1 MLRSRDAGTFV
12 RPTVDSALIVRR
24 RAGASVALAMALC
37 AGTAWASGDSQQ
49 STSAGSTAQTP
60 PGATTTPAGTP
71 AGNGSTPASSS
82 GTKTVTNTP
91 AKAPSKPGTFT
102 RDGTSENQASAPAS
116 SGSAPSTPAPSQPAP
131 AASTPAPA
139 TIYPG
144 AVPTGMPP
152 RPLRGEIFPPAEIA
166 PMSAQDEAGAAVE
179 PAPSSAQF
187 PEDVPVYEQPSPTP
201 AQAKEGEHGNISV
214 SEYMTVDMFVQDE
227 DLANVLQML
236 SLQSRK
242 NIVAAK
248 DVDAKVSAN
257 LYGVTFYEAL
267 DSILHVNG
275 YGYIEKGNFIYVY
288 TMEEMEKIRADD
300 RRMISKVIRLN
311 YLNANDAAEFVAPLL
326 SEKGKI
332 KTNGDV
338 GSFTIPADSP
348 TGDEQF
354 ALSATLVIYDYPEQI
369 GEIEALLGQL
379 DSKPAQVLVEATILQ
394 TSLTENN
401 AFGVDF
407 AFLNGVNFTDF
418 FDIGGALGAPNVL
431 NAGDEFLPPDNRGG
445 AVATTPGNTAGP
457 ATIKLGLLHDDIA
470 LFIRALDEVSDV
482 NIVSNP
488 KILALNRQSAKVEI
502 GRKIGYLKST
512 TNNGVTEQDVE
523 FLPTGTSLAFRPF
536 VSNDGLIRMELKPK
550 VSEGI
555 INQFTDN
562 DGRTVTVP
570 DEVSQEITTNVVVP
584 DGSTV
589 VLGGLFR
596 ESTRLK
602 RSQVPLLGDI
612 PLIGAAFR
620 GQDDTTDRT
629 EIIFM
634 IKPTIINDQV
644 LLTQGEN
651 GMKYA
656 ENVRAGSRQGL
667 LPWSRDRQTAQ
678 LNVRAERLA
687 AEGKTAEAQ
696 NLLGRSLELNP
707 TQPEVYRMQ
716 QQMGATTPTWPDR
729 SLMERIINE
738 KAAVKAASLPPAPA
752 ASPASPSLTQSSAPA
767 ARPGEPAKFD
777 GANGTDTAQR
787 PWKGHPASNQVTQAP
802 VNE

>member
-1 MLRSRDAGTFV
+1 MLRSRDAGTV
-12 RPTVDSALIVRR
+12 VGRLGSAGPSSRR
-24 RAGASVALAMALC
+24 RGVSVALAMTLC
-37 AGTAWASGDSQQ
+37 AGTAWASE
-49 STSAGSTAQTP
+49 TATP
-60 PGATTTPAGTP
+60 QNTTPATP
-71 AGNGSTPASSS
+71 SAAAAQPAS

-91 AKAPSKPGTFT
+91 GKTASKPGTFT
-102 RDGTSENQASAPAS
+102 RDGSAAKPASETASASGATATAS
-116 SGSAPSTPAPSQPAP
+116 ESAAP
-131 AASTPAPA
+131 ALSPSGEASATKSAAPVASPVPAVA
-139 TIYPG
+139 
-144 AVPTGMPP
+144 
-152 RPLRGEIFPPAEIA
+152 PPAEIA
-166 PMSAQDEAGAAVE
+166 PISAEAAASHDNSPAVE
-179 PAPSSAQF
+179 SAAPAPAPVAQF
-187 PEDVPVYEQPSPTP
+187 PEDVPVYDQPAP
-201 AQAKEGEHGNISV
+201 APAEGATSTEGGNIAV

-227 DLANVLQML
+227 NLANVLQML
-236 SLQSRK
+236 SMQSRK

-275 YGYIEKGNFIYVY
+275 YGYVEKGNFIYVY
-288 TMEEMEKIRADD
+288 TLEEIEKIRADD
-300 RRMISKVIRLN
+300 RRMVSKVLRLN
-311 YLNANDAAEFVAPLL
+311 YLNSNDAAEFVAPLL

-354 ALSATLVIYDYPEQI
+354 ALSATLVIFDYPEHI
-369 GEIEALLGQL
+369 AEIEALLAQL

-418 FDIGGALGAPNVL
+418 FDIGGPLGGTGIL
-431 NAGDEFLPPDNRGG
+431 NAGDEFLPDDNR
-445 AVATTPGNTAGP
+445 ATAIGSTPGNTSGP
-457 ATIKLGLLHDDIA
+457 GTFKLGLLHDDIA

-612 PLIGAAFR
+612 PLIGTAFR

-634 IKPTIINDQV
+634 IKPTIVNDQV

-651 GMKYA
+651 AVQYA

-696 NLLGRSLELNP
+696 NLLRRSLELNAQ
-707 TQPEVYRMQ
+707 QPDVYRMQ
-716 QQMGATTPTWPDR
+716 QQMGVATPQFPQR

-738 KAAVKAASLPPAPA
+738 KAAEKAASLPPPQ
-752 ASPASPSLTQSSAPA
+752 ASPASGDPA
-767 ARPGEPAKFD
+767 ASASADTNPTDGKEPKERA
-777 GANGTDTAQR
+777 
-787 PWKGHPASNQVTQAP
+787 WKGHPASRSITQVP
-802 VNE
+802 VQE

>member
-1 MLRSRDAGTFV
+1 MRGE
-12 RPTVDSALIVRR
+12 IY
-24 RAGASVALAMALC
+24 
-37 AGTAWASGDSQQ
+37 
-49 STSAGSTAQTP
+49 P
-60 PGATTTPAGTP
+60 PSEVPP
-71 AGNGSTPASSS
+71 MS
-82 GTKTVTNTP
+82 
-91 AKAPSKPGTFT
+91 PG
-102 RDGTSENQASAPAS
+102 
-116 SGSAPSTPAPSQPAP
+116 AP
-131 AASTPAPA
+131 AA
-139 TIYPG
+139 
-144 AVPTGMPP
+144 
-152 RPLRGEIFPPAEIA
+152 
-166 PMSAQDEAGAAVE
+166 AGTE
-179 PAPSSAQF
+179 PAPGAAQF
-187 PEDVPVYEQPSPTP
+187 PEDVPVYDQPSPTP
-201 AQAKEGEHGNISV
+201 EPSNEGGEQGNVSV

-242 NIVAAK
+242 NIVAAR

-300 RRMISKVIRLN
+300 RRMVSKVIRLN

-369 GEIEALLGQL
+369 GEIEALLTQL

-431 NAGDEFLPPDNRGG
+431 NAGDEFLPADNRAG
-445 AVATTPGNTAGP
+445 AVALTPGNTSGP

-602 RSQVPLLGDI
+602 RSQVPVLGDI

-634 IKPTIINDQV
+634 IKPTIVNDQV

-651 GMKYA
+651 AVQYA

-707 TQPEVYRMQ
+707 SQPEVYRMQ
-716 QQMGATTPTWPDR
+716 QQLGATTPTWPQR

-738 KAAVKAASLPPAPA
+738 KAAERAASLPQDPAAAPAPA
-752 ASPASPSLTQSSAPA
+752 FIQPA
-767 ARPGEPAKFD
+767 ADATSAGEPASSQHPSSAD
-777 GANGTDTAQR
+777 GKPRQ
-787 PWKGHPASNQVTQAP
+787 WKGHPASRQVTQAP